1 MARLTDT
8 KIRGVKAELRGQGVG
23 SPSSGQTFG
32 FQNRGHK
39 GVPPPSARVRKQSF
53 SPWSGRVIRGAP
65 SIAIQANNASAV
77 AGPDRIEDLERQILD
92 LQTDKRALESRV
104 RRLQAKNVEL
114 EAVYRDYEAALG
126 TANAMTVKA
135 EVLELEIR
143 QIFDTSP
150 DAMWI
155 VDKRHRVKRVNDAML
170 KLLDTTAEETVGR
183 RCHEVMPVSLCS
195 GPGCPLVKFREGAA
209 RVEAD
214 TELCQPAGRPVPFIL
229 TASPFFGL
237 DGELVGVV
245 GSFKDI
251 TERKEAEAAL
261 QDANRELARV
271 AAIDGLTQIANRR
284 HFDACLEQEW
294 RRLQRERKPL
304 ALILSDIDF
313 FKNYNDYYGHQL
325 GDDCLWSVAQAIE
338 ANVRRPADLAAR
350 YGGEE
355 FAVILPNT
363 PLEGGLH
370 VAECIRRAVCGLQID
385 HSRSAVAAHVTMSIG
400 ISAAVPGQGGSME
413 RLLQTADAALYQ
425 AKSEGRNCVR
435 SRPMPSIL
443 SP

>member
-1 MARLTDT
+1 M
-8 KIRGVKAELRGQGVG
+8 
-23 SPSSGQTFG
+23 SGD
-32 FQNRGHK
+32 RH
-39 GVPPPSARVRKQSF
+39 
-53 SPWSGRVIRGAP
+53 SGETVIA
-65 SIAIQANNASAV
+65 SQANNSSPA
-77 AGPDRIEDLERQILD
+77 AGSRRIRALERQIQD
-92 LQTDKRALESRV
+92 LQTDKRALEKQT
-104 RRLQAKNVEL
+104 RLLQKKNAEL
-114 EAVYRDYEAALG
+114 EAVYHDYENALG

-155 VDKRHRVKRVNDAML
+155 VDKRHRVKRINDAML
-170 KLLDTTAEETVGR
+170 KLMETTADEAIGR

-195 GPGCPLVKFREGAA
+195 GPGCPLVQFREGAA

-214 TELCQPAGRPVPFIL
+214 TELCHPDGRTIPFIL
-229 TASPFFGL
+229 TASPFIGL
-237 DGELVGVV
+237 DGDLVGVV

-261 QDANRELARV
+261 QDANRELSRIAT
-271 AAIDGLTQIANRR
+271 IDGLTQIANRG
-284 HFDACLEQEW
+284 HFDACLDLEW
-294 RRLQRERKPL
+294 RRLQREGQPL

-325 GDDCLWSVAQAIE
+325 GDDCLWLVAQAIE

-363 PLEGGLH
+363 PLEGGVH
-370 VAECIRRAVCGLQID
+370 VAESIRRAVSGLQIN
-385 HSRSAVAAHVTMSIG
+385 HSRSVVAAHVTMSIG
-400 ISAAVPGQGGSME
+400 VSAVVPGQGGSTE
-413 RLLQTADAALYQ
+413 RLLQTADSALYQ
-425 AKSEGRNCVR
+425 AKSDGRNCVR
-435 SRPMPSIL
+435 SRPMTSSPS
-443 SP
+443 S

>member
-1 MARLTDT
+1 M
-8 KIRGVKAELRGQGVG
+8 
-23 SPSSGQTFG
+23 SP
-32 FQNRGHK
+32 
-39 GVPPPSARVRKQSF
+39 VVA
-53 SPWSGRVIRGAP
+53 SGR
-65 SIAIQANNASAV
+65 
-77 AGPDRIEDLERQILD
+77 IE
-92 LQTDKRALESRV
+92 ALEQQIQD
-104 RRLQAKNVEL
+104 LQAKNVEL

-126 TANAMTVKA
+126 TANEMTVKA

-155 VDKRHRVKRVNDAML
+155 IDKRHRVKRINDAML
-170 KLLDTTAEETVGR
+170 KLLETTASEAIGR
-183 RCHEVMPVSLCS
+183 QCHQVMPISLCS
-195 GPGCPLVKFREGAA
+195 GPQCPLVKFRQGAS

-214 TELCQPAGRPVPFIL
+214 TELCHPSGRTIPFIL
-229 TASPFFGL
+229 TASPYFGL
-237 DGELVGVV
+237 DGELTGVV

-261 QDANRELARV
+261 QDANRELSRMAT
-271 AAIDGLTQIANRR
+271 IDGLTQIANRR

-294 RRLQRERKPL
+294 RRLQRERLPL

-313 FKNYNDYYGHQL
+313 FKHYNDYYGHQL

-363 PLEGGLH
+363 DLKGGLC
-370 VAECIRRAVCGLQID
+370 VAENIRRAVSELQIN

-400 ISAAVPGQGGSME
+400 ISAVVPGGGGSIE
-413 RLLQTADAALYQ
+413 RLLQTADSALYQ

-435 SRPMPSIL
+435 SRPMQETH

>member
-1 MARLTDT
+1 MS
-8 KIRGVKAELRGQGVG
+8 GVG
-23 SPSSGQTFG
+23 YPGEP
-32 FQNRGHK
+32 
-39 GVPPPSARVRKQSF
+39 V
-53 SPWSGRVIRGAP
+53 
-65 SIAIQANNASAV
+65 IAIQANNSFSV
-77 AGPDRIEDLERQILD
+77 PSSHRIRNLERQIQD
-92 LQTDKRALESRV
+92 LRTDKRELESQTRL
-104 RRLQAKNVEL
+104 LQAKNVEL
-114 EAVYRDYEAALG
+114 EAVYREYENALG

-155 VDKRHRVKRVNDAML
+155 VDKRHRVKRINDAML
-170 KLLDTTAEETVGR
+170 KLMATTADEAIGR
-183 RCHEVMPVSLCS
+183 RCYEVMPVSLCS

-214 TELCQPAGRPVPFIL
+214 TELCHPDGRTIPFIL

-237 DGELVGVV
+237 DGDLIGVV

-261 QDANRELARV
+261 QDANRELSRIAT
-271 AAIDGLTQIANRR
+271 IDGLTQIANRG

-294 RRLQRERKPL
+294 RRLQREGQPL

-313 FKNYNDYYGHQL
+313 FKRYNDYYGHQL
-325 GDDCLWSVAQAIE
+325 GDDCLWTVAQAIE

-363 PLEGGLH
+363 PLEGGVH
-370 VAECIRRAVCGLQID
+370 VAEGIRRAVSGLQIN

-400 ISAAVPGQGGSME
+400 VSAVVPGRGGSAE
-413 RLLQTADAALYQ
+413 RLLQAADTALYH

-435 SRPMPSIL
+435 SRPLTLTPS
-443 SP
+443 S

>member
-1 MARLTDT
+1 MNPVA
-8 KIRGVKAELRGQGVG
+8 
-23 SPSSGQTFG
+23 
-32 FQNRGHK
+32 
-39 GVPPPSARVRKQSF
+39 
-53 SPWSGRVIRGAP
+53 PW
-65 SIAIQANNASAV
+65 
-77 AGPDRIEDLERQILD
+77 DRIKELEQQ
-92 LQTDKRALESRV
+92 LQSLQADKRALENQAHQ
-104 RRLQAKNVEL
+104 LQVKNAEL

-155 VDKRHRVKRVNDAML
+155 VDKRHRVKRINNAML
-170 KLLDTTAEETVGR
+170 KLLETTADETIGR
-183 RCHEVMPVSLCS
+183 HCHEVMPISLCG
-195 GPGCPLVKFREGAA
+195 GPECPLVRFREGAS
-209 RVEAD
+209 RLEAD
-214 TELCQPAGRPVPFIL
+214 TEVCHPDGRTIPFIL

-237 DGELVGVV
+237 DGGLIGVV

-261 QDANRELARV
+261 QKANRELSRMAT
-271 AAIDGLTQIANRR
+271 IDGLTQIANRR

-294 RRLQRERKPL
+294 RRLQRERQPL
-304 ALILSDIDF
+304 ALILGDIDF
-313 FKNYNDYYGHQL
+313 FKFYNDYYGHQL

-363 PLEGGLH
+363 HLEGGVH
-370 VAECIRRAVCGLQID
+370 VAEGIRGAVSGLQIN
-385 HSRSAVAAHVTMSIG
+385 HSRSAVAAHITMSIG
-400 ISAAVPGQGGSME
+400 VSAVVPAEGQSIE
-413 RLLQTADAALYQ
+413 KLLQTADSALYQ

-435 SRPMPSIL
+435 SRPMGDAS